1 MSKSNERLVHN
12 TLKTLGKDFIVVGK
26 TRVRSWH
33 AWLAIGVAVGVAA
46 GVLFVANRSGE
57 FEAGL
62 AQVLPIAPTSGLVA
76 HWKFDEGSGTT
87 VSDSSGNG
95 NTGTLTNG
103 PTFTTGKI
111 GQGLSFDGINDAVQI
126 PDSNSLDAPQITVS
140 AWVRKISNAPSWGM
154 IVSRQAGTGAGDNWI
169 LFYNSSANDEYR
181 FAVQGGTNIKLYR
194 NGVQISDNAVS
205 SNNDIGQWVHIV
217 GTAEGAILPET
228 SAVCI
233 GGGANGVSRNCDSEY
248 SNAVI
253 DDARIYNRALSAQEI
268 LDLYNA
274 GNAVV
279 TSVTPTP
286 APTVMTTPAPTQTTT
301 TTTGSGTLLQ
311 KSNLV
316 YQGAFKVPHGTFGG
330 SSFGYGGKIAA
341 YNSANNSLFVTGH
354 ENNHH
359 IAEITIPTP
368 VNSGEFGSL
377 NTASI
382 LQAFV
387 EPTEG
392 KISGIPPF
400 GTFKVGGLLAYG
412 GNLYHTAYAYY
423 DGAQTQVLSHFK
435 SGLNLSTQGD
445 VQGPYQVGTMGAGLV
460 DGWMIPIP
468 AALQAALG
476 KTHISGNCCLSII
489 GRTSWGPSAFGFNPT
504 DLGVKNPVPVTPYL
518 YYNGDHPTLGPWG
531 GTSAFFNG
539 STEIH
544 GAVFPEGTRS
554 ILYFGRHGVGPWGYG
569 TGTSNQSLQGQLAP
583 GGSIYCYDPND
594 SSRVDHAYHYE
605 YQLWAYDVNDFIAVK
620 NGQKNPWDVIPNV
633 WTFNV
638 PIQSSVA
645 GGVAYDP
652 STQRIFLVA
661 PRTEYP
667 GAYPVIHVFKVQAGT
682 TVTLTPTVSLSASPT
697 SITSGTPTPIA
708 STKFQINDRV
718 QVNATTLNVRSTA
731 NGTILGAQTTNALGT
746 VIGGPTNS
754 GGFNWWNINYD
765 TGTDGWSAEDYLIK
779 YTAPSPTPTPA
790 PTPTPTPTP
799 APIPTPGSTASCTH
813 YASPTGGGNGL
824 SQSSPF
830 QIANFWSQA
839 SPGKTLCLL
848 DGTYTG
854 ANSMITPPENLNG
867 TASAKITLKV
877 LN

>member
-1 MSKSNERLVHN
+1 MQPETENLISHV
-12 TLKTLGKDFIVVGK
+12 LKTLNKEYTVVGK
-26 TRVRSWH
+26 ARVRSWH
-33 AWLAIGVAVGVAA
+33 AWLAIGLAAGILA

-57 FEAGL
+57 FEIGL
-62 AQVLPIAPTSGLVA
+62 AQVLPTAPTSGLIA

-126 PDSNSLDAPQITVS
+126 SDSNSLDVSQITVS
-140 AWVRKISNAPSWGM
+140 AWVRKIYDAPSWSM
-154 IVSRQAGTGAGDNWI
+154 IASRQAGTGTGDNWI

-181 FAVQGGTNIKLYR
+181 FSAQGGTNIKLYR
-194 NGVQISDNAVS
+194 NGVQISDNAIS

-217 GTAEGAILPET
+217 GTAEGAIPPET
-228 SAVCI
+228 SAICI
-233 GGGANGVSRNCDSEY
+233 GGGANNSRNCDSEY

-253 DDARIYNRALSAQEI
+253 DDVRIYNRALSASEI
-268 LDLYNA
+268 LNIYNSA
-274 GNAVV
+274 GSV
-279 TSVTPTP
+279 TSTSSPTPTP
-286 APTVMTTPAPTQTTT
+286 TPNPTPTPTQTTT

-316 YQGAFKVPHGTFGG
+316 YQGAFKVPHGTIGG
-330 SSFGYGGKIAA
+330 SSFGYGGKIVA
-341 YNSANNSLFVTGH
+341 YNPANNSLFIAGH
-354 ENNHH
+354 ENDHH

-377 NTASI
+377 NTASV

-400 GTFKVGGLLAYG
+400 DTFKVGGLLVEG
-412 GNLYHTAYAYY
+412 GNLYQTAYAYY

-435 SGLNLSTQGD
+435 SGLNLSAQGD

-468 AALQAALG
+468 TAYRAALG
-476 KTHISGNCCLSII
+476 KTHITGNCCLSII

-504 DLGVKNPVPVTPYL
+504 DLGTKNPVPVTPYL

-554 ILYFGRHGVGPWGYG
+554 ILYFGRHGVGPWCYG

-583 GGSIYCYDPND
+583 GGSIYCYDPTD
-594 SSRVDHAYHYE
+594 SSKGNHAYPYE
-605 YQLWAYDVNDFIAVK
+605 YQVWAYDVNDFIAVK

-667 GAYPVIHVFKVQAGT
+667 GAYPAIHVFKVQGGT

-697 SITSGTPTPIA
+697 SITSGTA
-708 STKFQINDRV
+708 STLTWSSA
-718 QVNATTLNVRSTA
+718 NATSC
-731 NGTILGAQTTNALGT
+731 
-746 VIGGPTNS
+746 
-754 GGFNWWNINYD
+754 
-765 TGTDGWSAEDYLIK
+765 
-779 YTAPSPTPTPA
+779 
-790 PTPTPTPTP
+790 
-799 APIPTPGSTASCTH
+799 TASGAWSGTKTVSGTQSTGSLTTSSTFTLSCTG
-813 YASPTGGGNGL
+813 SG
-824 SQSSPF
+824 
-830 QIANFWSQA
+830 
-839 SPGKTLCLL
+839 
-848 DGTYTG
+848 
-854 ANSMITPPENLNG
+854 G
-867 TASAKITLKV
+867 TASQSATVNVTAPTAFDFTLSNGGNKSVTQGSSVTNSITATLSSGTTQSTGFAV
-877 LN
+877 SGLPSGATASFSPTACSPTCSS